1 MKTQTG
7 KTLRLGMM
15 GLSLA
20 VTLLMTFDAIAQSD
34 PTQDAI
40 RKRIELIR
48 RDGRL
53 QVDTDGISAIKLIPD
68 YYQAHNYRRAWTN
81 PANADDLFRV
91 IEDLQKDGLSP
102 RDYHRD
108 ALLRLKG
115 RIEASRA
122 PDPEVLADYDL
133 LLMDAMLRMVYHML
147 VGKVDPERLD
157 PNWNLSHDIQT
168 VDPVAAIREALNSE
182 ALYEFLERT
191 KPTEPYYVRLK
202 KALAEYRTIQ
212 ETGGWKAIPEG
223 PALKPGM
230 TDRRVP
236 LIRERLAATGDLAAT
251 EDRTSEMYDTELE
264 EAVERFQNRHRISDD
279 GVIGKGTL
287 AEMNVPV
294 ASRIE
299 QIRVN
304 LERGRWVL
312 HEMDPEY
319 VLVNI
324 AGFHT
329 AHVRDG
335 AFDFLARVQV
345 GKPYRKTPVFKA
357 QMKYLVFNPTWTV
370 PPTILRKDVLPAIKR
385 DPSYLKR
392 KNMNVLTHSGK
403 VVDPGTIDWS
413 KYSGSNF
420 PYIIR
425 QGPGP
430 TNALGLVKFI
440 FPNEHFVFLHDT
452 PSKSLF
458 DRETRTFSSGC
469 IRVENPFELAE
480 RLLDDPQKWNCTEID
495 KVIRAKE
502 TKTVYL
508 NRPMP
513 VLILYWTAYVD
524 EYGQV
529 NFIRDIY
536 DFKVRERDIKGN

>member
-1 MKTQTG
+1 VI
-7 KTLRLGMM
+7 
-15 GLSLA
+15 GLCLA
-20 VTLLMTFDAIAQSD
+20 LTLLTGLDAVAQSD
-34 PTQDAI
+34 PTQAAI
-40 RKRIELIR
+40 RKRIDQIR
-48 RDGRL
+48 TDGRL
-53 QVDTDGISAIKLIPD
+53 QVETDGISATKLIPD
-68 YYQAHNYRRAWTN
+68 YYEAHDYRRAWTN
-81 PANADDLFRV
+81 PANVDDLLRV
-91 IEDLQKDGLSP
+91 IEDLRKDGLLP

-115 RIEASRA
+115 RVQASRT
-122 PDPEVLADYDL
+122 PDPELLADYDL

-157 PNWNLSHDIQT
+157 PNWNLSHDIQA
-168 VDPVAAIREALNSE
+168 VDPVAAIREALNSG
-182 ALYEFLERT
+182 ALYEFLERI
-191 KPTEPYYVRLK
+191 KPTDEYYVRLK
-202 KALAEYRTIQ
+202 KTLADYRAM
-212 ETGGWKAIPEG
+212 EEAGGWKAIPEG
-223 PALKPGM
+223 AALKPGM
-230 TDRRVP
+230 SENRIP
-236 LIRERLAATGDLAAT
+236 LIRQRLALTGDLPER
-251 EDRTSEMYDTELE
+251 EDRTSEVYDAELE
-264 EAVERFQNRHRISDD
+264 AAVKRFQSRHRLTED
-279 GVIGKGTL
+279 GIIGKGTL

-294 ASRIE
+294 ASRID

-312 HEMDPEY
+312 QDMDPEY

-335 AFDFLARVQV
+335 EFEFITRVQV

-370 PPTILRKDVLPAIKR
+370 PPTILRKDVLPAIRR

-392 KNMNVLTHSGK
+392 KNMNVLTQSGK
-403 VVDPGTIDWS
+403 VVDPATIDWS
-413 KYSGSNF
+413 KYSDGKF

-480 RLLDDPQKWNCTEID
+480 RLLDDPVKWNRAEID
-495 KVIRAKE
+495 KVIQAKE

-524 EYGQV
+524 ENGQV
-529 NFIRDIY
+529 HFIRDIY
-536 DFKVRERDIKGN
+536 ERDGAILEDLDAGFRIRKRDR